1 MDTIPLGHAASPA
14 ALLFLTAVV
23 ALAVGSFLNVVILR
37 LPPRLAWQWQF
48 PVASKETVSDPVEP
62 PPGLAQPG
70 SQCPAC
76 KSPIRWRENIPLLSY
91 ILLRGR
97 CARCDA
103 PISLRYPAV
112 EVLTA
117 LLSITVVWVLGLDWH
132 TAAAL
137 VLTWGL
143 IVLSFIDLDH
153 MLLPDVITLP
163 LLWLGLLVNLSGG
176 FCDIGSAVIGAVSGY
191 GVLWFIFHA
200 YRMISGREG
209 FGYGDFKLLAA
220 LGAWLGWQMLPLVLL
235 LASVCGA
242 VIGIVLIL
250 LTRRTSQQPLS
261 FGPYLAAAGWIALL
275 WGDTFLETYL
285 HFVVITV

>member
-1 MDTIPLGHAASPA
+1 MEA
-14 ALLFLTAVV
+14 
-23 ALAVGSFLNVVILR
+23 
-37 LPPRLAWQWQF
+37 
-48 PVASKETVSDPVEP
+48 
-62 PPGLAQPG
+62 
-70 SQCPAC
+70 
-76 KSPIRWRENIPLLSY
+76 
-91 ILLRGR
+91 
-97 CARCDA
+97 
-103 PISLRYPAV
+103 
-112 EVLTA
+112 LTA
-117 LLSITVVWVLGLDWH
+117 LLSISVVWILGLDWH

-163 LLWLGLLVNLSGG
+163 LLWLGLRVNLSGG
-176 FCDIGSAVIGAVSGY
+176 FCDSGSAVIGAVSGY

-242 VIGIVLIL
+242 VIGIALIL
-250 LTRRTSQQPLS
+250 LTRREAQQPLS

-275 WGDTFLETYL
+275 WGDTILETYL